1 MRLPLPI
8 YKSTN
13 HRDITQ
19 QAVIINRLPLPQC
32 KSTIDTERLYCK
44 WSQPSGHSQAV
55 TAKWSQPSGYS
66 QVVTAKRLPLQIL
79 TNQQNTEKQN
89 NNLRLIRLPL
99 LIHHHGHAPNYIKTK
114 QQYVTIDDYHYKS
127 AI

>member
-1 MRLPLPI
+1 MQINYP
-8 YKSTN
+8 
-13 HRDITQ
+13 HRE
-19 QAVIINRLPLPQC
+19 IIL
-32 KSTIDTERLYCK
+32 
-44 WSQPSGHSQAV
+44 
-55 TAKWSQPSGYS
+55 

-89 NNLRLIRLPL
+89 NNLRLIRLPQ

-114 QQYVTIDDYHYKS
+114 QQYITIDDYHYKS